1 MGTTPNCD
9 VNFNRAYGT
18 AAGECLYYD
27 GHEGVDFATGYG
39 TVLAAASGT
48 VSQRGWNNLNNR
60 GAGYGLFVDIQHTVN
75 VGGQNVVHTT
85 RYGHL
90 SAIAVSVNEVV
101 QAGQIIGSS
110 GSTGNST
117 GAHLHFGVLNQNNQN
132 TDPFGWT
139 GGGADP
145 SGFGSTCLW
154 VDGEWA
160 NYCGGM
166 RRPIPAPVNGGE
178 TQIDDNE
185 NNDNGFAKG
194 NGGYPNNICPNN
206 CAGWTRNSNMY
217 YMFVNGAAQDS
228 WARWQPTVPTGG
240 AVYEIL
246 VFIPDVAANTTT
258 WQAPYTINHRDGTTN
273 AVIDQ
278 VGSRGRWI
286 SIALTVCCPTRIRYM
301 QSMSRMLLVK
311 RRIRDALA
319 PIL

>member
-1 MGTTPNCD
+1 MT
-9 VNFNRAYGT
+9 
-18 AAGECLYYD
+18 
-27 GHEGVDFATGYG
+27 
-39 TVLAAASGT
+39 
-48 VSQRGWNNLNNR
+48 
-60 GAGYGLFVDIQHTVN
+60 
-75 VGGQNVVHTT
+75 
-85 RYGHL
+85 
-90 SAIAVSVNEVV
+90 
-101 QAGQIIGSS
+101 
-110 GSTGNST
+110 
-117 GAHLHFGVLNQNNQN
+117 
-132 TDPFGWT
+132 
-139 GGGADP
+139 
-145 SGFGSTCLW
+145 
-154 VDGEWA
+154 
-160 NYCGGM
+160 
-166 RRPIPAPVNGGE
+166 
-178 TQIDDNE
+178 
-185 NNDNGFAKG
+185 
-194 NGGYPNNICPNN
+194 NNICPNN